1 MTVLENTVVIEAPPS
16 VVWAVLADLDA
27 LERYDPAIARS
38 EVESSDAR
46 GVGAS
51 RRCTLKA
58 GGWFR
63 ERVTKWVPQCELAF
77 ELYECTLPVRR
88 LRHHYTLTV
97 EGNGTRVQQRMEYEL
112 KFGLVGALLDVLGV
126 RRKWDTGIKVFFQ
139 GLKAEVEARA
149 AASGTAYTVHLVSS
163 ASHS

>member
-1 MTVLENTVVIEAPPS
+1 MTILDNSVVIEAPPS
-16 VVWAVLADLDA
+16 AVWAVLAELDA
-27 LERYDPAIARS
+27 LAHYDPAIALS
-38 EVESSDAR
+38 EIESSDAC

-63 ERVTKWVPQCELAF
+63 ERVTKWDTQRELAF

-88 LRHHYTLTV
+88 LQHRYTLTRD
-97 EGNGTRVQQRMEYEL
+97 GNGTRVEQRMEYEL
-112 KFGLVGALLDVLGV
+112 KFGLVGGLLDLIAV
-126 RRKWDTGIKVFFQ
+126 RRKWDASIKVFFR

-149 AASGTAYTVHLVSS
+149 ATSGTAGAAQLVSS
-163 ASHS
+163 VSHP

>member
-1 MTVLENTVVIEAPPS
+1 VTILENSVVIEAPPS
-16 VVWAVLADLDA
+16 AVWAVLAELDGLA
-27 LERYDPAIARS
+27 RYDPAIALS
-38 EVESSDAR
+38 EVESSEAS

-63 ERVTKWVPQCELAF
+63 ERVTTWEAQRRLAF

-88 LRHHYTLTV
+88 LQHRYTLTG
-97 EGNGTRVQQRMEYEL
+97 EGNGTRVEQRMEYEL
-112 KFGLVGALLDVLGV
+112 KFGLVGALLDIVAV
-126 RRKWDTGIKVFFQ
+126 RRKWDLGIKVFLD
-139 GLKAEVEARA
+139 GLKKEVEASA
-149 AASGTAYTVHLVSS
+149 AASQAASRAALVSS